1 MGIDTDLAAEHFC
14 APITFRSGS
23 HTWDSRVL
31 VSETQDGGGVPNGR
45 RGSSGIL
52 IFLRVLQSLSDIK
65 PIPYRP
71 FRWGQYNVTMGI
83 RNMPWEDWIE
93 LDDQFDTYHRIR
105 ACRIRMQG
113 ENVVRVLP
121 ARSVVGSGA
130 PAGELL
136 FSSITDSRVVYDA
149 SCVAIELVHE
159 LSEYLH
165 KRYPAAFQVTRAE
178 GAIKTIRILPVDMTY
193 ELPPALLSRSKGTSP
208 PCLRKVEA
216 GEAEEAMKIA
226 ALLVQDDLALMVE
239 GSDGRYYFQAGA
251 ICVPGFW
258 RMRDKIGLPLDEI
271 HLSGNVPQCK
281 NLRCLFCW
289 EKKKETD
296 RNQIVKKL
304 HTSFERFFRRLPV
317 DKPVIR
323 NNYFV
328 QVVQP
333 QGQDLVDP
341 EELAWSTTTNGPEG
355 EFAHG
360 HPAHPPERPVVSPE
374 TLRLRTERQ
383 TLRRLPLSGAVLF
396 TIRTYVIPIEQL
408 AKEPGVPA
416 RMASAVRSWPE
427 SVETYKGKELY
438 GSVLVEYLDKCA
450 QEQAERGVKEDSPA
464 KMYPF

>member
-1 MGIDTDLAAEHFC
+1 MGIDIFSHDLAAEHS
-14 APITFRSGS
+14 ALLLLSVVLILGIAAILSLRRNTGPLPQPAA
-23 HTWDSRVL
+23 DSKEERAFGAWTPQQFQYPAFPSCSL
-31 VSETQDGGGVPNGR
+31 
-45 RGSSGIL
+45 
-52 IFLRVLQSLSDIK
+52 SLSDIK

-93 LDDQFDTYHRIR
+93 LDNQFATYHQIRDRRIR
-105 ACRIRMQG
+105 TQG
-113 ENVVRVLP
+113 NNVVRVLP
-121 ARSVVGSGA
+121 ARPIVGSGA
-130 PAGELL
+130 SA
-136 FSSITDSRVVYDA
+136 
-149 SCVAIELVHE
+149 AIELVHE

-165 KRYPAAFQVTRAE
+165 KRYPAVFHVTRTE
-178 GAIKTIRILPVDMTY
+178 GAIKTISILPLDVTY
-193 ELPPALLSRSKGTSP
+193 ELPPCLLSSNKGAP
-208 PCLRKVEA
+208 PYIRKVEV

-271 HLSGNVPQCK
+271 HLSGNVPQY
-281 NLRCLFCW
+281 R
-289 EKKKETD
+289 E
-296 RNQIVKKL
+296 KL

-328 QVVQP
+328 QVVRL
-333 QGQDLVDP
+333 QGQDRGIENDLVDP
-341 EELAWSTTTNGPEG
+341 EELAWSTTTNGPER

-360 HPAHPPERPVVSPE
+360 HPARPPEHPVVSPE

-383 TLRRLPLSGAVLF
+383 TLRRLSLSGAVLF

-427 SVETYKGKELY
+427 SVQTYKGKELY
-438 GSVLVEYLDKCA
+438 GSILVEYLDKCA
-450 QEQAERGVKEDSPA
+450 QEQADRGVKEDPT
-464 KMYPF
+464 KKYPF

>member
-1 MGIDTDLAAEHFC
+1 MGIDILSHDLAAEHSALLLFL
-14 APITFRSGS
+14 S
-23 HTWDSRVL
+23 L
-31 VSETQDGGGVPNGR
+31 
-45 RGSSGIL
+45 IL
-52 IFLRVLQSLSDIK
+52 ILGIAAFLSLKHTGRTVSPSSQVASDTKAKAKEEERAPGEWTPKQFRYPDFPSCSLSLSDIR

-93 LDDQFDTYHRIR
+93 LDDQFGTYHRIR
-105 ACRIRMQG
+105 ERRIRTQG
-113 ENVVRVLP
+113 ENVVP
-121 ARSVVGSGA
+121 
-130 PAGELL
+130 
-136 FSSITDSRVVYDA
+136 
-149 SCVAIELVHE
+149 IELVHE

-178 GAIKTIRILPVDMTY
+178 GAIKTIRILPLDVTY

-208 PCLRKVEA
+208 PFLRKVDA

-271 HLSGNVPQCK
+271 HLSGNVPQY
-281 NLRCLFCW
+281 R
-289 EKKKETD
+289 E
-296 RNQIVKKL
+296 KL

-328 QVVQP
+328 QVIRP
-333 QGQDLVDP
+333 QGPGQDRGVDSEDDLVDP

-360 HPAHPPERPVVSPE
+360 HPAHPPERPLVSPE

-383 TLRRLPLSGAVLF
+383 TLRRMPLSGAVLF

-408 AKEPGVPA
+408 AREPGVPA

-427 SVETYKGKELY
+427 SVETYKGKALY
-438 GSVLVEYLDKCA
+438 GSVLVDYLDKCA
-450 QEQAERGVKEDSPA
+450 QEQAERGVKEDPA
-464 KMYPF
+464 KAYPF

>member
-1 MGIDTDLAAEHFC
+1 MGIDIFSHDLAAEHSALLLLSVVLILGIAAILSLRHRPSPQLLSDTKEER
-14 APITFRSGS
+14 APGEWTPKLFRYPDFPSCS
-23 HTWDSRVL
+23 L
-31 VSETQDGGGVPNGR
+31 
-45 RGSSGIL
+45 
-52 IFLRVLQSLSDIK
+52 SLSDIK

-105 ACRIRMQG
+105 ERRIRTQ
-113 ENVVRVLP
+113 
-121 ARSVVGSGA
+121 
-130 PAGELL
+130 
-136 FSSITDSRVVYDA
+136 
-149 SCVAIELVHE
+149 AIELVHE

-165 KRYPAAFQVTRAE
+165 KRYPAAFQVTRVE
-178 GAIKTIRILPVDMTY
+178 GAIKTIRILPLDVTY

-208 PCLRKVEA
+208 PFLRKVEA

-271 HLSGNVPQCK
+271 HLSGNVPQY
-281 NLRCLFCW
+281 R
-289 EKKKETD
+289 E
-296 RNQIVKKL
+296 KL

-328 QVVQP
+328 QVVRP
-333 QGQDLVDP
+333 QGQDRGIEDDLVDP

-360 HPAHPPERPVVSPE
+360 HPAHPPERPLVSPE

-408 AKEPGVPA
+408 AKEPGIPA

-438 GSVLVEYLDKCA
+438 GSILVDYLDKCA
-450 QEQAERGVKEDSPA
+450 QEQAERGVKEDPA
-464 KMYPF
+464 KSYPF

>member
-1 MGIDTDLAAEHFC
+1 MGIDIYSHDLAAEHS
-14 APITFRSGS
+14 ALLLLSV
-23 HTWDSRVL
+23 VL
-31 VSETQDGGGVPNGR
+31 ILGIAAFLSLRHRTA
-45 RGSSGIL
+45 GSSSQLMLDTKEERAPGEWTPKQFQYPDFPSCSL
-52 IFLRVLQSLSDIK
+52 SLSDIK

-93 LDDQFDTYHRIR
+93 LDDQFNTYHRICER
-105 ACRIRMQG
+105 RIRTQG

-121 ARSVVGSGA
+121 ARPVVGSGA
-130 PAGELL
+130 SA
-136 FSSITDSRVVYDA
+136 
-149 SCVAIELVHE
+149 AIELVHE

-165 KRYPAAFQVTRAE
+165 RRYPAAFHVTRVE
-178 GAIKTIRILPVDMTY
+178 DTIKTIRILPLDVTY
-193 ELPPALLSRSKGTSP
+193 ELPPALLSSSKGTLRL
-208 PCLRKVEA
+208 CIRKVEA

-239 GSDGRYYFQAGA
+239 GTDGRYYFQAGA

-271 HLSGNVPQCK
+271 HLSGNVPQY
-281 NLRCLFCW
+281 R
-289 EKKKETD
+289 E
-296 RNQIVKKL
+296 KL

-328 QVVQP
+328 QVVRP
-333 QGQDLVDP
+333 QGQDGGIEDDLVDP

-360 HPAHPPERPVVSPE
+360 HPAHPPERPLVSPE

-383 TLRRLPLSGAVLF
+383 TLRRLPLSGAILF

-408 AKEPGVPA
+408 VKEPGIPA
-416 RMASAVRSWPE
+416 RMASAVKSWPE

-450 QEQAERGVKEDSPA
+450 QEQADIGVKVDPA
-464 KMYPF
+464 KKYPF

>member
-1 MGIDTDLAAEHFC
+1 EWTPKE
-14 APITFRSGS
+14 FRYPDFPSCS
-23 HTWDSRVL
+23 
-31 VSETQDGGGVPNGR
+31 
-45 RGSSGIL
+45 
-52 IFLRVLQSLSDIK
+52 LRLSDIK

-93 LDDQFDTYHRIR
+93 LDDQFEMYHRIR
-105 ACRIRMQG
+105 ERRIRTQG

-121 ARSVVGSGA
+121 ARS
-130 PAGELL
+130 
-136 FSSITDSRVVYDA
+136 
-149 SCVAIELVHE
+149 LVHE

-178 GAIKTIRILPVDMTY
+178 GAIKTIRILPLDVTY
-193 ELPPALLSRSKGTSP
+193 ELPPALLSRNKGTLPS
-208 PCLRKVEA
+208 LRQVEA

-226 ALLVQDDLALMVE
+226 ALLVQDDMALMVE

-271 HLSGNVPQCK
+271 HLSGNVPQY
-281 NLRCLFCW
+281 R
-289 EKKKETD
+289 E
-296 RNQIVKKL
+296 KL

-328 QVVQP
+328 QVVRP
-333 QGQDLVDP
+333 QGQGQSQDGGVDLEADLVDP

-355 EFAHG
+355 DFAHG
-360 HPAHPPERPVVSPE
+360 HPAHPPERPLVSPE

-408 AKEPGVPA
+408 AREPGVPA
-416 RMASAVRSWPE
+416 RMASAVGSWPE
-427 SVETYKGKELY
+427 SVEAYKGKALY
-438 GSVLVEYLDKCA
+438 GGVLVEYLDRCA
-450 QEQAERGVKEDSPA
+450 REQAERGVGDPA
-464 KMYPF
+464 KVYPF